1 MVKVICTFTRSEAL
15 KERAN
20 GCPQSINRAC
30 RRFSQERLEL
40 CEGLL
45 NWVEIR
51 GIRGQ
56 LEQRG
61 ASGLNGLPYTRAF
74 VGA

>member
-1 MVKVICTFTRSEAL
+1 MAVHRASTERGAAFRKNAL
-15 KERAN
+15 
-20 GCPQSINRAC
+20 S
-30 RRFSQERLEL
+30 F

-51 GIRGQ
+51 GIRRQ
-56 LEQRG
+56 MEQRG
-61 ASGLNGLPYTRAF
+61 ASGLNGLPYGRAF